1 MLEIKNLSKR
11 FGNQQVLDHIS
22 LKIEKGKV
30 IAVIGPSGTGKSTLL
45 RCINVLERP
54 EEGTIQLDDQMFD
67 YEKLSK
73 ADIQVLRTRTS
84 MVFQNSNL
92 YRNKTALENIT
103 TPLTLVKKMP
113 KEEADKIALDLLEKV
128 GVLEKKDAYP
138 ETLSGGEKQRVGIA
152 RALAVNPD
160 IILFDEPTSALDPE
174 WVLEVLEVIRD
185 LAKQHFTMIIVTHEM
200 QFAKEVAS
208 RVIFMEKGVVV
219 EEGTPEEVLEN
230 PKNSRT
236 RAFLRLEKRKEDFK
250 IVHSMNYEEMIPM
263 FIEAGLEMEPNEKRP
278 SGLLECYEL
287 IDNNTGKR
295 VGGASL
301 VYTCDEYVIKTVAI
315 EKAYQGKG
323 LGTDLV
329 KTIMQDAKE
338 RGAKRIY
345 LNAKVPEFYK
355 TLGFTIVS
363 HDEAPDISTCHLC
376 HRYHNGCDSEIMMKD
391 L

>member
-1 MLEIKNLSKR
+1 MLEIKNLSKS

-54 EEGTIQLDDQMFD
+54 EEGTIQLDDQIFD

-113 KEEADKIALDLLEKV
+113 KEEMESKSKEEADKIALDLLEKV

-174 WVLEVLEVIRD
+174 LVAGVLDVIKD
-185 LAKQHFTMIIVTHEM
+185 LAKQHTTMLIVTHEM
-200 QFAKEVAS
+200 KFAKNVADEV
-208 RVIFMEKGVVV
+208 VFMEGGHIV
-219 EEGTPEEVLEN
+219 EMGLAHEVFEN
-230 PKNSRT
+230 PKEERT
-236 RAFLRLEKRKEDFK
+236 RQFLSK
-250 IVHSMNYEEMIPM
+250 N
-263 FIEAGLEMEPNEKRP
+263 NE
-278 SGLLECYEL
+278 
-287 IDNNTGKR
+287 
-295 VGGASL
+295 
-301 VYTCDEYVIKTVAI
+301 
-315 EKAYQGKG
+315 
-323 LGTDLV
+323 
-329 KTIMQDAKE
+329 
-338 RGAKRIY
+338 
-345 LNAKVPEFYK
+345 
-355 TLGFTIVS
+355 
-363 HDEAPDISTCHLC
+363 
-376 HRYHNGCDSEIMMKD
+376 
-391 L
+391 